1 MREKDERKGGGE
13 DRERERT
20 GRTTGRKREK
30 TRRDSPQLCLYAE
43 WEETNGARSQKITVQ
58 GRKEEEE

>member
-30 TRRDSPQLCLYAE
+30 TR
-43 WEETNGARSQKITVQ
+43 
-58 GRKEEEE
+58 